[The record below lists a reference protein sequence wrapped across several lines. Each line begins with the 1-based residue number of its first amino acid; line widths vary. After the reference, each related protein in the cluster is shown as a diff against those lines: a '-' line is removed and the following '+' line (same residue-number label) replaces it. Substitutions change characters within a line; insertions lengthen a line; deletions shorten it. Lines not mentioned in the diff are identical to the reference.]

1 MWLLSVTWGDLHD
14 TAVFFFQG
22 EDGIRDDLVAGV
34 QTCALPISDVGLQAR
49 APVPAL
55 ACNPT
60 SGTPRMAPIAVLPAG
75 SVFWYAGRLNTWL
88 KPPPE
93 NVQPTRSEERR
104 VGKETGDR
112 GRREP

>member
-1 MWLLSVTWGDLHD
+1 M
-14 TAVFFFQG
+14 
-22 EDGIRDDLVAGV
+22 
-34 QTCALPISDVGLQAR
+34 TCCRRPLCPSGGSETKTR

-75 SVFWYAGRLNTWL
+75 SVSWYAGRLNTWL

-93 NVQPTRSEERR
+93 NVQPTSATPGNARHLAGGSR
-104 VGKETGDR
+104 VVR
-112 GRREP
+112 